1 MSSFGLFGMLFLAP
15 VFFIVSAYLL
25 TKHSKKIPRTSSF
38 IFGLLF
44 ACVGIFGLLHTY
56 NLFANDQAFVPL
68 KGAYTF
74 SKADSPIGFIVCTV
88 FGFGLGLAALGYGL
102 RAIYRSLSNQHLH
115 IKTDLSP

>member
-1 MSSFGLFGMLFLAP
+1 VSSFGLFGMLFLAP

-25 TKHSKKIPRTSSF
+25 AKHSKKIPRSSSF
-38 IFGLLF
+38 IFGLFF

-74 SKADSPIGFIVCTV
+74 SKSDSPIGFIVCTV

-115 IKTDLSP
+115 VKTDRSP